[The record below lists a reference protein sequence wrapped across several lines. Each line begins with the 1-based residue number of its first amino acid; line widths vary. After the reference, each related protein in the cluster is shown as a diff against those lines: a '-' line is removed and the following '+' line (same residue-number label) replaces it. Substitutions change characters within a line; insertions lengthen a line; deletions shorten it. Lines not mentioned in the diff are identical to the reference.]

1 MADPVAE
8 KSSFLC
14 MYMSSHPDTLVAYAK
29 WYGKVQE
36 PISSADMT
44 GIDTKGMNLR
54 CTLRSGQKKEVRV
67 PIEPPLKGYDDVK
80 PRLLEMKA
88 LAQEGLGM
96 IKSPVLNELEI
107 PAAAWAIVLLVAVLC
122 YLTFFP
128 RDSDHPAWIPAK
140 LWHGIAGDSAKYA
153 LMFLAFC
160 HFFEMMYTAYLCYSY
175 KTGIVHGLIYVAMT
189 ATSGLYIWRDLRR
202 RAQTARINSVMKI
215 E

>member
-1 MADPVAE
+1 MTDPVAE

-29 WYGKVQE
+29 WFGKVQE

-54 CTLRSGQKKEVRV
+54 CTLKSGQKKEVRV

-88 LAQEGLGM
+88 IAQEGLGM
-96 IKSPVLNELEI
+96 IKSPVLNELQI
-107 PAAAWAIVLLVAVLC
+107 PSAALGVAVLVAVLC
-122 YLTFFP
+122 YLAFSP
-128 RDSDHPAWIPAK
+128 RNSDDPLYGPAR
-140 LWHGIAGDSAKYA
+140 LMYGILGEGPKYL
-153 LMFLAFC
+153 LMFFAFC
-160 HFFEMMYTAYLCYSY
+160 HTFEMMYTGYLSYSY
-175 KTGIVHGLIYVAMT
+175 KTGFVHGFIYVAMT
-189 ATSGLYIWRDLRR
+189 AISGYTVWTDLRK